1 MIPAKS
7 LLRAAL
13 TLLCGAVVSGTIV
26 SVAMGSPPEGEPAR
40 WTTLSDTLFTHHTDP
55 EAGSGT
61 AIVQDTSGFIWLGT
75 QSGLVRWDGYRFR
88 RYVAD
93 TRIRGSLPDSF
104 ILALHIDARGR
115 LWVGT
120 SAGGLAR
127 YDAEKDSFAVA
138 AGPSDVKGTAVL
150 SITDDSKGGLWVG
163 TESGLDHVDA
173 QHPERLI
180 PLTGTQADG
189 LPQDGAQAVLNDR
202 DGNLWVGT
210 RHGLWKRRAGTT
222 GFAPS
227 HLVTPEESEPAVTQ
241 LYQDSAGRIWIGS
254 HAHGAYLFEAGA
266 THEVRETTATS
277 TLQSDSVIAI
287 TEAIAGEVWLGTD
300 GGGIVVVAAQSGTTH
315 RIRHYPDSPTSLS
328 DDYIY
333 ALYRDRSGLVWV
345 ANIGAISQHDP
356 QQQAVVTLFGAT
368 GRPNGISGKK
378 VFAVTAMPDGRIW
391 LSVGAGVDIIDPVL
405 GRVAQLVP
413 DPTNPISAL
422 PKGRVQSI
430 VLGQNDAVYIGTQ
443 QGLYQTDIN
452 AKSVKRLELP
462 GRSPVAGSRALSF
475 DAGILW
481 IGGEQDGLWAVD
493 LRTPAKPIVLSHET
507 AAQLGDARIT
517 SVERG
522 PDASLWVG
530 TRSSLA
536 RVDIASGAIERV
548 PANSADP
555 TQLMDGFVAATLV
568 DHRGRLWVASFGS
581 GVQVLESRDAQGHW
595 RFRRLGLREGLPHLG
610 VNMLLEDSHGNI
622 WVSTDNG
629 LAVIDGKNFSIQ
641 SLQRPQ
647 GVAMRTFW
655 TDSGTVTSNGEVLFG
670 ANGGLTVV
678 RPERLKPWSYQPPIV
693 VTDVRAGKISLPV
706 AQFNGPKGTALPLQI
721 SSEQRGLKVEFAA
734 LDYSSPEHNRYAYR
748 LLGFDPDWIS
758 TDGNARLASY
768 TNLPPGNYTLELR
781 GSNRDGR
788 WSQPLQM
795 PIVVGSAWYQTFG
808 FRTAAVLFG
817 LLLVALLVQAR
828 TVFLRQRQREL
839 QALVNERT
847 AELEKRSDELRASQR
862 QLELIAYN
870 DPLTGLPNRRLF
882 EDDLKHRVAL
892 ALRET
897 SPFTLLLV
905 DLDGF
910 KKINDTLGHD
920 AGDALLVT
928 IALRLKHAVREADRV
943 ARLGGDEFAVLL
955 SQTSELSSV
964 EIVCRRIL
972 SSLAEPIVFED
983 AIMRVTG
990 SIGSAQCP
998 NQGSTTDS
1006 LYKAADTALYDAKRS
1021 GRNMWSWYSHGV
1033 KLRARVSASA
1043 TTR

>member
-1 MIPAKS
+1 MISSKS

-13 TLLCGAVVSGTIV
+13 ALLCGAFF
-26 SVAMGSPPEGEPAR
+26 SVAMGSQSEGEPAR
-40 WTTLSDTLFTHHTDP
+40 WSTLSDTLFTHHTDP

-61 AIVQDTSGFIWLGT
+61 AIIQDTRGFIWLGT

-93 TRIRGSLPDSF
+93 TQVPGSLPDSF
-104 ILALHIDARGR
+104 ILALHIDDRGR

-127 YDAEKDSFAVA
+127 YDADKDSFAVA
-138 AGPSDVKGTAVL
+138 AGPSGIKGTAVL
-150 SITDDSKGGLWVG
+150 SITNDGKGGLWVG

-173 QHPERLI
+173 QHADQLT
-180 PLTGTQADG
+180 PLASAQADG
-189 LPQDGAQAVLNDR
+189 LPEGAVQAVLNDR

-210 RHGLWKRRAGTT
+210 RHGLWKRQTGTT
-222 GFAPS
+222 KFAASP
-227 HLVTPEESEPAVTQ
+227 LVTPEETEPAVTR
-241 LYQDSAGRIWIGS
+241 LLQDSAGRIWIGT

-266 THEVRETTATS
+266 TREVRETSATS

-287 TEAIAGEVWLGTD
+287 AEATAGEVWLGTD
-300 GGGIVVVAAQSGTTH
+300 GGGIVAIDARSGTTH
-315 RIRHYPDSPTSLS
+315 RIHHYPDTPTSLS

-405 GRVAQLVP
+405 GRVAQLIP
-413 DPTNPISAL
+413 DPTHPDSAL
-422 PKGRVQSI
+422 PKGRVQNI
-430 VLGQNDAVYIGTQ
+430 VLGRNDTVYIATQ
-443 QGLYQTDIN
+443 QGMYVTDIH
-452 AKSVKRLELP
+452 AKPVKRMELP
-462 GRSPVAGSRALSF
+462 GRSPVAGVRALSF
-475 DAGILW
+475 DAGTLW
-481 IGGEQDGLWAVD
+481 VGGEQDGLWAVD
-493 LRTPAKPIVLSHET
+493 LSNPAHPLVVSHDA

-517 SVERG
+517 TLNRG
-522 PDASLWVG
+522 PDSSLWVG

-536 RVDIASGAIERV
+536 QVDVSSGAIERV

-555 TQLMDGFVAATLV
+555 TQLLDGFVAATLV
-568 DHRGRLWVASFGS
+568 DRRGRLWVASFGS

-610 VNMLLEDSHGNI
+610 VNKLLEDSHGNI

-629 LAVIDGKNFSIQ
+629 LAVIDGTRFTIQ
-641 SLQRPQ
+641 SMQRPQ

-655 TDSGTVTSNGEVLFG
+655 TDSGTVTSDGEVLFG

-678 RPERLKPWSYQPPIV
+678 RPERMKSWAYQPPIV
-693 VTDVRAGKISLPV
+693 VTDVHSDR
-706 AQFNGPKGTALPLQI
+706 
-721 SSEQRGLKVEFAA
+721 RGLKVEFAA
-734 LDYSSPEHNRYAYR
+734 LDYSSPERNRYAYR
-748 LLGFDPDWIS
+748 LLGFDPDWIT
-758 TDGNARLASY
+758 TDATVRLASY

-781 GSNRDGR
+781 GSNRDGH
-788 WSQPLQM
+788 WSEPLQM
-795 PIVVGSAWYQTFG
+795 PILVASAWYQTFG
-808 FRTAAVLFG
+808 FRTAAVIFG
-817 LLLVALLVQAR
+817 LLLISLLVQAR
-828 TVFLRQRQREL
+828 TVYLRQRQREL

-847 AELEKRSDELRASQR
+847 AELEKRSNELRESQR

-882 EDDLKHRVAL
+882 EDDLKHRVAS
-892 ALRET
+892 ALRDGA
-897 SPFTLLLV
+897 PFTLLLV

-910 KKINDTLGHD
+910 KNINDTLGHD

-928 IALRLKHAVREADRV
+928 IALRLRHSVREADRV

-955 SQTSELSSV
+955 TQTSELASV
-964 EIVCRRIL
+964 ELVCRRIL
-972 SSLAEPIVFED
+972 TSLAEPIVFKD
-983 AIMRVTG
+983 HIMQMTG

-998 NQGSTTDS
+998 SQGSTTDS

-1021 GRNMWSWYSHGV
+1021 GRNMWSWYSHNV
-1033 KLRARVSASA
+1033 RLRARVSAAA
-1043 TTR
+1043 TAK

>member
-1 MIPAKS
+1 MISSKS

-13 TLLCGAVVSGTIV
+13 ALLCGAFF
-26 SVAMGSPPEGEPAR
+26 SVAMGSQSEGDPAR
-40 WTTLSDTLFTHHTDP
+40 WSALSDTLFTHHTDP

-61 AIVQDTSGFIWLGT
+61 AIIQDTRGFIWLGT

-93 TRIRGSLPDSF
+93 TQVPGSLPDSF
-104 ILALHIDARGR
+104 ILALHIDDRGR

-127 YDAEKDSFAVA
+127 YDADKDSFAVA
-138 AGPSDVKGTAVL
+138 AGPSGIKGTAVL
-150 SITDDSKGGLWVG
+150 SITNDGKGGLWVG
-163 TESGLDHVDA
+163 TESGLDHVVA
-173 QHPERLI
+173 QHADQLT
-180 PLTGTQADG
+180 PLASAQADG
-189 LPQDGAQAVLNDR
+189 LPEGAVQAVLNDR

-210 RHGLWKRRAGTT
+210 RHGLWKRQTGTT
-222 GFAPS
+222 KFAALP
-227 HLVTPEESEPAVTQ
+227 LVTPEETEPAVTR
-241 LYQDSAGRIWIGS
+241 LLQDSAGRTWIGT

-266 THEVRETTATS
+266 TREVRETSATS

-287 TEAIAGEVWLGTD
+287 AEATAGEVWLGTD
-300 GGGIVVVAAQSGTTH
+300 GGGIVAIDARSGTTH
-315 RIRHYPDSPTSLS
+315 RIHHYPDTPTSLS

-405 GRVAQLVP
+405 GRVAQLLP
-413 DPTNPISAL
+413 DPTHPDSAL
-422 PKGRVQSI
+422 PKGRVQNI
-430 VLGQNDAVYIGTQ
+430 VLGRNDTVYIATQ
-443 QGLYQTDIN
+443 QGMYVTDIH
-452 AKSVKRLELP
+452 AKPVKRMELP
-462 GRSPVAGSRALSF
+462 GRSPVAGVRALSF
-475 DAGILW
+475 DAGTLW
-481 IGGEQDGLWAVD
+481 VGGEQDGLWAFD
-493 LRTPAKPIVLSHET
+493 LSNPAHPVVVSHD
-507 AAQLGDARIT
+507 AAAELGDARIT
-517 SVERG
+517 TLNRG
-522 PDASLWVG
+522 PDSSLWVG

-536 RVDIASGAIERV
+536 QVDVSSGAIERV

-555 TQLMDGFVAATLV
+555 TQLLDGFVAATLV
-568 DHRGRLWVASFGS
+568 DRRGRLWVASFGS

-610 VNMLLEDSHGNI
+610 VNKLLEDSHGNI

-629 LAVIDGKNFSIQ
+629 LAVIDGTRFTIQ
-641 SLQRPQ
+641 SMQRPQ

-655 TDSGTVTSNGEVLFG
+655 TDSGTVTSDGEVLFG

-678 RPERLKPWSYQPPIV
+678 RPDHVKAWAYQPPIV
-693 VTDVRAGKISLPV
+693 VTDVHSDR
-706 AQFNGPKGTALPLQI
+706 
-721 SSEQRGLKVEFAA
+721 RGLKVEFAA
-734 LDYSSPEHNRYAYR
+734 LDYSSPERNRYAYR
-748 LLGFDPDWIS
+748 LLGFDPDWIT
-758 TDGNARLASY
+758 TDATVRLASY

-781 GSNRDGR
+781 GSNRDGH
-788 WSQPLQM
+788 WSEPLRM
-795 PIVVGSAWYQTFG
+795 PIVVESAWYQTFG
-808 FRTAAVLFG
+808 FRTAAVIFG
-817 LLLVALLVQAR
+817 LLLISLLVQAR
-828 TVFLRQRQREL
+828 TVYLRQRQREL

-847 AELEKRSDELRASQR
+847 AELEKRSNELRESQR

-882 EDDLKHRVAL
+882 EDDLKHRVAS
-892 ALRET
+892 ALRDGA
-897 SPFTLLLV
+897 PFTLLLV

-910 KKINDTLGHD
+910 KNINDTLGHD

-928 IALRLKHAVREADRV
+928 IALRLRHSVREADRV

-955 SQTSELSSV
+955 TQTSELASV
-964 EIVCRRIL
+964 ELVCRRIL
-972 SSLAEPIVFED
+972 TSLAEPIVFKD
-983 AIMRVTG
+983 HIMQVTG

-998 NQGSTTDS
+998 SQGSTTDS

-1021 GRNMWSWYSHGV
+1021 GRNMWSWYSHNV
-1033 KLRARVSASA
+1033 RLRARVSAAA
-1043 TTR
+1043 TAK